1 MKNEGKTI
9 IYFDF
14 QMADNWIKYI
24 CKFDM
29 LLEEAI
35 RVCVKNSLQN
45 MYEALHGDGTTGPN
59 PILRLEANLKQ
70 NRVCFF
76 MISEIILSNSFENLL
91 VLWR

>member
-1 MKNEGKTI
+1 MKSYSPSLSIKLALLL
-9 IYFDF
+9 
-14 QMADNWIKYI
+14 QMTDNWVKYI

-59 PILRLEANLKQ
+59 PILRLEANLKE
-70 NRVCFF
+70 NRVLTNDFSFF
-76 MISEIILSNSFENLL
+76 SINCL
-91 VLWR
+91 